1 MVLEYLFLSNMIDN
15 HHHYSYEFSKQTHL
29 LHTQDG
35 EWQVA
40 FWSYDTA
47 QEPTPHSQ
55 TQTTTE
61 ALLATA
67 ASFTVHII
75 SI

>member
-1 MVLEYLFLSNMIDN
+1 MVFSCLFQTLETTITTIHMS
-15 HHHYSYEFSKQTHL
+15 SKQTHL

-55 TQTTTE
+55 IQHITE
-61 ALLATA
+61 VLLGTA